1 MEIEKIRGKNLFLV
15 FELRGL
21 SMEENYFSAF
31 VGLVVVYIFIRLLFL
46 CSDCFWPIKHKVD
59 PELIL
64 RAKDWLRH
72 LEIGTPIDKWT
83 PPLDLV
89 PAFKSRLV
97 RTNILG
103 NVDQYTCFSL
113 RGHTGEYYFTVRDG
127 VVTTKYAEIHRQ

>member
-1 MEIEKIRGKNLFLV
+1 
-15 FELRGL
+15 
-21 SMEENYFSAF
+21 MEENYFSVF
-31 VGLVVVYIFIRLLFL
+31 VGLVGCIYILIRLLFL

-83 PPLDLV
+83 PPHDLV

-97 RTNILG
+97 RTNII
-103 NVDQYTCFSL
+103 DQYTCFSL

-127 VVTTKYAEIHRQ
+127 VVTSIQINRQ